1 MTIMMTAEITG
12 QTVEGYD
19 ATLKV
24 VVEALKNAPGFLMH
38 SSHPTETGWR
48 VVELWEAKEDSAQF
62 FAKYLAPNLPPGI
75 HPKVKYQPLHAVV
88 ML

>member
-12 QTVEGYD
+12 QTAEGYD

-24 VVEALKNAPGFLMH
+24 VMEALKNAPGFLMH

-48 VVELWEAKEDSAQF
+48 VVELWEAKENSAQF
-62 FAKYLAPNLPPGI
+62 FAKHLAPNLPPGI

-88 ML
+88 TP